1 MKLIRLSLC
10 ILLFCVTWSC
20 STSDENNIEV
30 GLDSAS
36 EVVYDARCQ
45 TDTVRFT
52 VSGHWRATVSD
63 EWITLLQTEGNGS
76 GVIPLYIQQNDSEQ
90 TRRATLTVQLEDER
104 QLTVSFIQYVP
115 DTNGSIIVDLPR
127 TFGLG
132 WGYDYSIDH
141 ADLEGLRGQVF
152 DAAAL
157 HNDYGEDAVMVDRST
172 ATQLYFARAE
182 SSQQL
187 QSEIA
192 GKFTGSVDLLVAG
205 VKVSSEYKN
214 QIEEQKDC
222 LYIWC
227 RDFRTVKCSYF
238 SNDVDLLSDDVV
250 RWCTTRDFRNSVRQD
265 NAEEFVRKYGT
276 HLITTSY
283 LGGKLDYYFTV
294 SQDVKTSTEQI
305 VTTINVKLLWFKKSS
320 TTVDEKVWT
329 EIKRDFEGQFH
340 VSGGGEYG
348 KRLNEEFDKYV
359 SKGEP
364 LQDQT
369 LTDQWYACFENSN
382 TPDEDLVMVDFY
394 VIPIWDIVEVLN
406 PSKAQEIEDYI
417 TNKYL
422 KK

>member
-36 EVVYDARCQ
+36 EVVYDVRCQ

-52 VSGHWRATVSD
+52 VSGHWKATVSD

-205 VKVSSEYKN
+205 VKVSSEYK
-214 QIEEQKDC
+214 IRLKS
-222 LYIWC
+222 
-227 RDFRTVKCSYF
+227 RRTACISGAA
-238 SNDVDLLSDDVV
+238 
-250 RWCTTRDFRNSVRQD
+250 TSVRLS
-265 NAEEFVRKYGT
+265 V
-276 HLITTSY
+276 
-283 LGGKLDYYFTV
+283 
-294 SQDVKTSTEQI
+294 
-305 VTTINVKLLWFKKSS
+305 
-320 TTVDEKVWT
+320 
-329 EIKRDFEGQFH
+329 
-340 VSGGGEYG
+340 
-348 KRLNEEFDKYV
+348 
-359 SKGEP
+359 
-364 LQDQT
+364 
-369 LTDQWYACFENSN
+369 LTFR
-382 TPDEDLVMVDFY
+382 MM
-394 VIPIWDIVEVLN
+394 
-406 PSKAQEIEDYI
+406 
-417 TNKYL
+417 
-422 KK
+422 

>member
-1 MKLIRLSLC
+1 
-10 ILLFCVTWSC
+10 
-20 STSDENNIEV
+20 
-30 GLDSAS
+30 
-36 EVVYDARCQ
+36 
-45 TDTVRFT
+45 
-52 VSGHWRATVSD
+52 
-63 EWITLLQTEGNGS
+63 
-76 GVIPLYIQQNDSEQ
+76 
-90 TRRATLTVQLEDER
+90 
-104 QLTVSFIQYVP
+104 
-115 DTNGSIIVDLPR
+115 
-127 TFGLG
+127 
-132 WGYDYSIDH
+132 
-141 ADLEGLRGQVF
+141 
-152 DAAAL
+152 
-157 HNDYGEDAVMVDRST
+157 MVDRST

-329 EIKRDFEGQFH
+329 EIKKDFEGQFH

>member
-157 HNDYGEDAVMVDRST
+157 HNDYGENAVMVDRST
-172 ATQLYFARAE
+172 LTFEENVREVVFCPCRKQSAIAE
-182 SSQQL
+182 
-187 QSEIA
+187 
-192 GKFTGSVDLLVAG
+192 
-205 VKVSSEYKN
+205 
-214 QIEEQKDC
+214 
-222 LYIWC
+222 
-227 RDFRTVKCSYF
+227 
-238 SNDVDLLSDDVV
+238 
-250 RWCTTRDFRNSVRQD
+250 
-265 NAEEFVRKYGT
+265 
-276 HLITTSY
+276 
-283 LGGKLDYYFTV
+283 
-294 SQDVKTSTEQI
+294 
-305 VTTINVKLLWFKKSS
+305 
-320 TTVDEKVWT
+320 
-329 EIKRDFEGQFH
+329 
-340 VSGGGEYG
+340 
-348 KRLNEEFDKYV
+348 
-359 SKGEP
+359 
-364 LQDQT
+364 
-369 LTDQWYACFENSN
+369 
-382 TPDEDLVMVDFY
+382 
-394 VIPIWDIVEVLN
+394 
-406 PSKAQEIEDYI
+406 
-417 TNKYL
+417 
-422 KK
+422 